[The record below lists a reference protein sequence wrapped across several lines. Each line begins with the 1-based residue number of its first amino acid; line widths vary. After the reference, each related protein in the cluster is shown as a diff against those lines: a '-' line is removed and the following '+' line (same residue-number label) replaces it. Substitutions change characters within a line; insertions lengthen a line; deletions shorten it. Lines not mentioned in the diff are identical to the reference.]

1 MIDALLVFFGLIGF
15 ITLFTR
21 VGISNEHP
29 RIKALVGLL
38 FMGIVFALTARLTIW
53 VMFNHG

>member
-1 MIDALLVFFGLIGF
+1 MIDVLLVFCGVIGF

-21 VGISNEHP
+21 VGISNKHP
-29 RIKALVGLL
+29 RIKAIVGLL

-53 VMFNHG
+53 VMFL